1 MSFTLKQVRYFMAVA
16 ELGSVS
22 SAAIEVCISASS
34 ITAAIQDLEKELG
47 VSLFS
52 RHRKGLK
59 LTYDGHRF
67 VQHSQNILNAVSNAQ
82 YALDSHQ
89 ELVEGK
95 LSIGVTYTIASY
107 FLVPLIGRF
116 KRSFP
121 NLDIT
126 ISEHKRSI
134 VEKKL
139 INGSLDIALVITSNL
154 INNSDIT
161 SETLIQSSRR
171 LWVPPNHPFIKL
183 DSVSLEDVSHEPYIQ
198 LTIDEARVTHPK
210 FWGQLNLRPKTT
222 FKTNS
227 IEAMRSLVAT
237 GEGITILSDVVY
249 RPWSLEGDRIIT
261 IDLSDPIPSMDIGLA
276 WKKSQNKA
284 NAKTFIDY
292 CRMEYTSGRNNYRG
306 DILSL

>member
-1 MSFTLKQVRYFMAVA
+1 MAVA

-34 ITAAIQDLEKELG
+34 VTAAIQDLEKELG

-67 VQHSQNILNAVSNAQ
+67 VQHSQNILDAVSNAK
-82 YALDSHQ
+82 YALDSQQ
-89 ELVEGK
+89 ETAQGK

-107 FLVPLIGRF
+107 FLAPLLARF
-116 KRSFP
+116 KKSFP

-161 SETLIQSSRR
+161 SETLIESSRQ
-171 LWVPPNHPFIKL
+171 LWVPPNHPFIEL

-198 LTIDEARVTHPK
+198 LTIDEARVTHPR
-210 FWGQLNLRPKTT
+210 FWGKLDLKPNIT

-237 GEGITILSDVVY
+237 GAGITILSDVVY

-261 IDLSDPIPSMDIGLA
+261 IPLSDPIPTMDIGLA
-276 WKKSQNKA
+276 WKTSNNEANVKA
-284 NAKTFIDY
+284 FINY
-292 CRMEYTSGRNNYRG
+292 CRMAYTSGRNNYRG